1 MAKDFLIF
9 LEKLND
15 EGVEFVIV
23 GGVAARLYGS
33 TRLTHDVDVVPNLT
47 PDSWRK
53 TVECIWEMGGRPRIP
68 ESMESIAD
76 VRNVQAWITEK
87 GMRKERLPLSSGE
100 KRISLRPLTT

>member
-33 TRLTHDVDVVPNLT
+33 TRLTHDVDVVPDLT
-47 PDSWRK
+47 PESWRK
-53 TVECIWEMGGRPRIP
+53 TVECIWEMGGRPRI
-68 ESMESIAD
+68 SESIAD
-76 VRNVQAWITEK
+76 KIRRNPGNETPVF
-87 GMRKERLPLSSGE
+87 PVSGAE
-100 KRISLRPLTT
+100 GCG